1 MKTLGIIG
9 AGQIGDTFIGG
20 LQSFSPA
27 VKCCYYEISEKRK
40 KEIETCYGMVG
51 EDSIA
56 AVMEKADLPFIA
68 VLPQVFHKV
77 APELANHY
85 RKDQIIISAMAG
97 ISLEE
102 TAAPMPKGA
111 KIARLMPN
119 MALKHGA
126 GTGMISFNEFVTE
139 EERKALIDLFSPL
152 GLIMEIPER
161 LMDAATS
168 LAGSTP
174 GFFYVMVDAMVL
186 GGVKIGFSREQAEK
200 IALWSMYGAAKM
212 MLQSGETA
220 AFHRDQ
226 MMAAYVTTNAGVC
239 TLEKENFRGAVIE
252 AIEES
257 CRQSKA
263 LGESVSPKHT
273 TPK

>member
-40 KEIETCYGMVG
+40 KEIETCYGMVS

-97 ISLEE
+97 SVWKK
-102 TAAPMPKGA
+102 PPHQC
-111 KIARLMPN
+111 
-119 MALKHGA
+119 LK
-126 GTGMISFNEFVTE
+126 
-139 EERKALIDLFSPL
+139 
-152 GLIMEIPER
+152 
-161 LMDAATS
+161 
-168 LAGSTP
+168 
-174 GFFYVMVDAMVL
+174 
-186 GGVKIGFSREQAEK
+186 EQK
-200 IALWSMYGAAKM
+200 L
-212 MLQSGETA
+212 L
-220 AFHRDQ
+220 
-226 MMAAYVTTNAGVC
+226 V
-239 TLEKENFRGAVIE
+239 
-252 AIEES
+252 
-257 CRQSKA
+257 
-263 LGESVSPKHT
+263 
-273 TPK
+273 

>member
-186 GGVKIGFSREQAEK
+186 GGAIGGNCRLSSRPNDGGLRHNQRRGLHFREGEFSRRR
-200 IALWSMYGAAKM
+200 
-212 MLQSGETA
+212 
-220 AFHRDQ
+220 HRSH
-226 MMAAYVTTNAGVC
+226 
-239 TLEKENFRGAVIE
+239 RGI
-252 AIEES
+252 
-257 CRQSKA
+257 
-263 LGESVSPKHT
+263 LSPKQS
-273 TPK
+273 PG